1 MGSMYMFSQMSIFAL
16 TEKSM
21 ISYIVLEDFSDAYD

>member
-1 MGSMYMFSQMSIFAL
+1 MYMFSQMNIFTL
-16 TEKSM
+16 TERSM

>member
-1 MGSMYMFSQMSIFAL
+1 MGYMYMFSQMSFFAL
-16 TEKSM
+16 SV

>member
-1 MGSMYMFSQMSIFAL
+1 MGYIYVFSQISIFVLAVR
-16 TEKSM
+16 SM